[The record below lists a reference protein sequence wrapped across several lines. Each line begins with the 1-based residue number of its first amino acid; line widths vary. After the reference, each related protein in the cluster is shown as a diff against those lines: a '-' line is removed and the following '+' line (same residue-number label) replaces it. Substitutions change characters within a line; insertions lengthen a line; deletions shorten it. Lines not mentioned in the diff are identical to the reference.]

1 MLNKEKHQLIMGRIL
16 RDIYSDAA
24 IASLLGFKGGTCA
37 YFFYGLP
44 RFSVDLDFDLFTAD
58 EETQKMILEKVKSIL
73 AKYGE
78 VKGSRIKRFTI
89 FFLLSYGDADHNI
102 KIEANIRILAPNLKE
117 HYELKDYLGISMLAA
132 KKDYLFAGKL
142 LALTLRNEAAMRDIY
157 DIHYFAKNNW
167 DINDKVIKE
176 RTGKTTRE
184 YLADCVAFIEKVK
197 DNQMLRGL
205 GELVDSE
212 KEKAWIRTRLKTDS
226 IFMLKNYMSAIK

>member
-24 IASLLGFKGGTCA
+24 IASFMGFKGGTCA

-58 EETQKMILEKVKSIL
+58 EGTQKMIFEKVKSIL

-78 VKGSRIKRFTI
+78 VKDGRIKRFTI

-102 KIEANIRILAPNLKE
+102 KVEVNIRMLMPNLKK
-117 HYELKDYLGISMLAA
+117 HYELKEYLGISMLAA

-142 LALTLRNEAAMRDIY
+142 SALTLRNEAAMRDIY

-167 DINDKVIKE
+167 DINAEVIKE
-176 RTGKTTRE
+176 RTGKTTKE
-184 YLADCVAFIEKVK
+184 YLADCIAFIEKAK

-205 GELVDSE
+205 GELVGSE
-212 KEKAWIRTRLKTDS
+212 KEKSWIRTRLKTDS
-226 IFMLKNYMSAIK
+226 VFMLKNYMSVIK